1 MCAHVQNLESLS
13 VLNVETCL
21 TGSSTGL
28 TVSSRAQTGLTDRLT
43 SLTGPV
49 IPDNSDL
56 VPRVENSASDNLK
69 HDKANVVDWRKLIID
84 YLEDPSQRV
93 DRKVQR
99 LAFKFTLVDGDL
111 YRWTANDLLLK
122 CLDLEQVKVAM
133 GELHEGI
140 YGTHQST
147 PKMK

>member
-13 VLNVETCL
+13 VLNIETCL

-28 TVSSRAQTGLTDRLT
+28 TISSRAQTGLTDRLT

-69 HDKANVVDWRKLIID
+69 HDKANVVDWRNSLLIIWRIQVKG
-84 YLEDPSQRV
+84 LIE
-93 DRKVQR
+93 
-99 LAFKFTLVDGDL
+99 KFS
-111 YRWTANDLLLK
+111 DLLLSS
-122 CLDLEQVKVAM
+122 
-133 GELHEGI
+133 HW
-140 YGTHQST
+140 
-147 PKMK
+147 